1 MSGSLHAFTPYDIE
15 LKVLFILFLCF
26 FFFFFFFGVAA
37 TYCVLN
43 MQQFS
48 SLPLCIC
55 LFFPYVREKSRFLIL
70 KLVFL
75 LHENLNYHG
84 IIGSSLSSI
93 EEFWKIEQILL
104 IKWEKFRSAA
114 ATGASAAV

>member
-26 FFFFFFFGVAA
+26 FSVVA

-48 SLPLCIC
+48 SLPLCIS
-55 LFFPYVREKSRFLIL
+55 FFFFAYVGEKSRFLVL
-70 KLVFL
+70 KLVFS
-75 LHENLNYHG
+75 LHANLNYHG
-84 IIGSSLSSI
+84 IIGSSLNSI
-93 EEFWKIEQILL
+93 KLFRKVEQILRL
-104 IKWEKFRSAA
+104 KRQTFCSAA
-114 ATGASAAV
+114 AGAAV